1 MTHVTQNPFWAKCRE
16 SRVIKG
22 TQGTCSRSAV
32 SLGRDSC
39 AETKTGMCPLHR
51 CDGCDVGQYSA
62 DRWHEQEHL
71 AKTSPESVRLNMYR
85 RLEVY
90 CAEQG
95 ILSSGESSF
104 MGQSLSKPQFSH
116 LKKRLARPLLGLVC
130 TSSFFFFF
138 LTALGVC

>member
-1 MTHVTQNPFWAKCRE
+1 MTHITQNPFWAKCRE

-71 AKTSPESVRLNMYR
+71 AKTSPESVCLNVPKAGSLLCR
-85 RLEVY
+85 ARDLEFW
-90 CAEQG
+90 G
-95 ILSSGESSF
+95 IKLHGPVTLQTSVFSSE
-104 MGQSLSKPQFSH
+104 
-116 LKKRLARPLLGLVC
+116 KKVSQP
-130 TSSFFFFF
+130 TSG
-138 LTALGVC
+138 ACVHQ